1 MKPIKLGK
9 EQPEEL
15 PSAVSFDDF
24 LAYSPEH
31 KYIFRPTGSLWP
43 VATVNARLPW
53 IGGVKPS
60 TILDRNASVEQM
72 TWMPGDEEIIR
83 EKLMV
88 HAGWIDHINARV
100 YNLYR
105 PPEPCFGNPD
115 NAQPWLDHLRTLYPN
130 EANDILPWLACRV
143 QHPHVKINHALLLG
157 GEPGIGKD
165 TLLYPIIHAVG
176 PWNCESVSPQ
186 QILGRFNGHLK
197 SVLLLINE
205 ARDLGE
211 INRPNF
217 YEHMKGIIADSASE
231 VLLIDEKN
239 RQPYYIPNLVGV
251 IITTNHKAGGIYLSA
266 EDRRHLVCW
275 SPLEANQPG
284 QQHFDELW
292 AFYDNGGAAD
302 VAAYLH
308 TFDLSDFHPKAP
320 PRKTAAFWEIVA
332 ASRMSECDEL
342 RDALD
347 AMGAPAIV
355 TLDDITSDATSKP
368 EFNLVLRDRK
378 NRRQI
383 ARWFEDCGYVVVPN
397 PGHKQPVWRIRG
409 KYQMVYG
416 QKQIPLRDLHDLART
431 RT

>member
-1 MKPIKLGK
+1 MKPIKTGK
-9 EQPEEL
+9 DQPEEL

-31 KYIFRPTGSLWP
+31 KYIFRPTGTLWP

-72 TWMPGDEEIIR
+72 TWAPGQEEIIHDR
-83 EKLMV
+83 LMV
-88 HAGWIDHINARV
+88 HAGWIDHLGAKG

-115 NAQPWLDHLRTLYPN
+115 NAKPWLDHLRTLYPR
-130 EANDILPWLACRV
+130 EADHILPWLACRV

-165 TLLYPIIHAVG
+165 TLLYPVIDAVG

-217 YEHMKGIIADSASE
+217 YEHMKGIIADSASQA
-231 VLLIDEKN
+231 LRIDEKN
-239 RQPYYIPNLVGV
+239 RQEYYIPNLVGV

-275 SPLEANQPG
+275 SPLEANQPS

-292 AFYDNGGAAD
+292 EFYDNGGTAD
-302 VAAYLH
+302 VTAYLH
-308 TFDLSDFHPKAP
+308 TFDLSNFHPKQP
-320 PRKTAAFWEIVA
+320 PFKTPAFWEIVS

-342 RDALD
+342 ADALD
-347 AMGAPAIV
+347 AMNRPTIV

-368 EFNLVLRDRK
+368 EFNTVLRDRK
-378 NRRQI
+378 NRRSI
-383 ARWFEDCGYVVVPN
+383 ARWFEDCGYVAVHN
-397 PGHKQPVWRIRG
+397 QDHKQGIWKIRG

-416 QKQIPLRDLHDLART
+416 RKELALRDLHDLARA